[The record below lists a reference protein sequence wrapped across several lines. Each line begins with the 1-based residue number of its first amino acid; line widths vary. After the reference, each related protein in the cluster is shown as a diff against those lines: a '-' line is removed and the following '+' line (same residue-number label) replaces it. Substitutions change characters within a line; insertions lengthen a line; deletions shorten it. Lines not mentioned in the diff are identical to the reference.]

1 MHRYNVMKGC
11 AKMKTKRHAK
21 ILELISETPINT
33 QEELLAL
40 LREDGFNVTQ
50 ATVSRD
56 IKELKLVKTMGDN
69 GTYRYA
75 TSVREKDLDV
85 QYNFHNLF
93 IKSVIS
99 MDYAGNIVCVK
110 CYTGMANAA
119 CAAFDSLEWQGVI
132 GTIAGDDTIFI
143 LTRSE
148 QIAAQL
154 KKELTKQLES

>member
-1 MHRYNVMKGC
+1 MMKGSNV
-11 AKMKTKRHAK
+11 MKTKRHAK
-21 ILELISETPINT
+21 ILELVSETPINT

-40 LREDGFNVTQ
+40 LREDGYNVTQ

-56 IKELKLVKTMGDN
+56 IKELKLIKTMGDS
-69 GTYRYA
+69 GSYQYA
-75 TSVREKDLDV
+75 VSAREKDFDI

-93 IKSVIS
+93 IKSVIG

-110 CYTGMANAA
+110 CFTGMANAA
-119 CAAFDSLEWQGVI
+119 CAAFDSLDWQGVV

-148 QIAAQL
+148 QIAAGL
-154 KKELTKQLES
+154 KKELSKQLES